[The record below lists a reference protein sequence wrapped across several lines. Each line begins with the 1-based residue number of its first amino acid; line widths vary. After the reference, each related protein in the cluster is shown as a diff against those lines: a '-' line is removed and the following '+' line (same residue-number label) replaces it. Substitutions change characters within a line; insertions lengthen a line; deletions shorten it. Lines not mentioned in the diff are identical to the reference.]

1 MPRQQKRAAE
11 RAKTKTTK
19 AQTKEPA
26 GPKIYKIE
34 DLDKRQRAGVDLY
47 ERLAKE
53 PNLRVVV
60 GEERRAYRS
69 RDDEDAY
76 YFMERQLRNHRGV
89 LDIKYTCF
97 CSDQKKE
104 ARRDCLHRFCEKIID
119 GVVVIQGTMT
129 DEQRA
134 EAVAVRR
141 PPRKR
146 TAADGRDI
154 RTTQRSARVRMPVEI
169 PRLVMSL
176 KNAWEAANP
185 NAMAM
190 RHGALTADAV
200 RAAVLL
206 LKIAE
211 GRSADAMVARY
222 QQLIDD
228 HGLPLKRPPHQNSIT
243 EWMNDPV
250 LTPILLDWLC
260 RTSRPFRL
268 REVAAI
274 IDATKTSQLRTAH
287 SRLIEYGPKDKRPG
301 AVWLKANTLCGVETM
316 IIMAV
321 VFSTKAVHDS
331 QFTLEL
337 VDMALK
343 TFNIRLLLGDK
354 AYLAEQILGELWKR
368 AIKACI
374 PVKSKWDAETKKF
387 YLEIARNLVKW
398 YDETPRKFDEIYR
411 LRPKIEGLFSI
422 IKRVAQGFC
431 WSRGRARKDVAGK
444 LHFDQQM
451 TEDGP
456 CVAWM
461 NESLCKFIY
470 MNLRTTVTLEE
481 ETGIDIDYQIES
493 RFFPAPDKPLLLK
506 DF

>member
-1 MPRQQKRAAE
+1 MPRRQKRAAG
-11 RAKTKTTK
+11 RAATKTNK
-19 AQTKEPA
+19 SKTKEPS
-26 GPKIYKIE
+26 GPKVYKIE
-34 DLDKRQRAGVDLY
+34 DLDKRQLAGVILHDELAQNPTL
-47 ERLAKE
+47 RL
-53 PNLRVVV
+53 VVS
-60 GEERRAYRS
+60 EERRAYRS
-69 RDDEDAY
+69 REDEDAY
-76 YFMERQLRNHRGV
+76 YFMDRQLRNLRGV
-89 LDIKYTCF
+89 LNFKYTCY

-119 GVVVIQGTMT
+119 GVVVVHGTIT
-129 DEQRA
+129 EEHRA
-134 EAVAVRR
+134 EVAAVRR
-141 PPRKR
+141 PVRKR

-154 RTTQRSARVRMPVEI
+154 RTTQRAARVRMPVEI

-190 RHGALTADAV
+190 RHGALTADAI

-206 LKIAE
+206 LKVAE

-228 HGLPLKRPPHQNSIT
+228 HGLPLKRPPHQNSLS
-243 EWMNDPV
+243 EWMNDPA
-250 LTPILLDWLC
+250 LTPILLDWVC
-260 RTSRPFRL
+260 RTARPFRL

-316 IIMAV
+316 VVMAV
-321 VFSTKAVHDS
+321 VFSKKDIPDLK
-331 QFTLEL
+331 FLLEL
-337 VDMALK
+337 IDMALK

-354 AYLAEQILGELWKR
+354 AYLAGNLLGELWKR
-368 AIKACI
+368 GVKACI
-374 PVKSKWDAETKKF
+374 PVKSRWDAETKGIYF
-387 YLEIARNLVKW
+387 EIARNLVKW
-398 YDETPRKFDEIYR
+398 YDETPRKFDEFYR
-411 LRPKIEGLFSI
+411 FRTKIEGLFSI
-422 IKRVAQGFC
+422 IKRVAQNYC
-431 WSRGRARKDVAGK
+431 WSRGRARKGVKGK